1 MSLESVL
8 TNLTAYG
15 IGVPEACHAAMDQHI
30 QRSLAYAKTNHRWQD
45 QGKSGNSQQTSGGAT
60 SNLLAKTQREGAE
73 ITSTI
78 YGNIMTNVYLERAW
92 FFNDRY
98 KILEEARDNNVQLLW
113 MQIRTILGGG
123 GLFGRF
129 KSWTSH

>member
-8 TNLTAYG
+8 ANLEAYG
-15 IGVPEACHAAMDQHI
+15 LGVPKACEAAMDRHI
-30 QRSLAYAKTNHRWQD
+30 KTSQAFAKTNHRWND
-45 QGKSGNSQQTSGGAT
+45 QTGAAT
-60 SNLLAKTQREGAE
+60 SNIQSKTESQAME

-78 YGNIMTNVYLERAW
+78 YGDIETNLYLERAW

-98 KILEEARDNNVQLLW
+98 AIIEKARDNNIRLLW
-113 MQIRTILGGG
+113 AEIRSILGGG

-129 KSWTSH
+129 KSWSS